1 MAFLPIVF
9 RRERG
14 SANAV
19 VPKNYKKIATLII
32 LP

>member
-1 MAFLPIVF
+1 MVFLSIVF

-19 VPKNYKKIATLII
+19 VPKNYKKNAVMNIQ
-32 LP
+32 P